1 MDKNC
6 NRHLP
11 KYKYMALRTQN
22 AKPSITL
29 SSVLIVMEIL
39 ISRNYYVETVLYGVL
54 INQWNT

>member
-6 NRHLP
+6 NRHLL

-39 ISRNYYVETVLYGVL
+39 ISRNYYVET
-54 INQWNT
+54 